1 MKARDVAI
9 LRYEHIILED
19 VSSTKTGFL
28 RVGAKSENH
37 DNLARRRSS
46 CGKVG
51 QRWVKIIIDMDDIKE
66 DNRHMTTPKT
76 VRHLRRPLS
85 RYAFC
90 GVVLPAMVMVTAESS
105 VAMTGQAT
113 CEECRKQKAAAVEKF
128 AGRRFTNTAVGNY
141 LYW

>member
-1 MKARDVAI
+1 M
-9 LRYEHIILED
+9 
-19 VSSTKTGFL
+19 
-28 RVGAKSENH
+28 
-37 DNLARRRSS
+37 
-46 CGKVG
+46 
-51 QRWVKIIIDMDDIKE
+51 KIIIDMDDIKE
-66 DNRHMTTPKT
+66 DNRSMTTPKTVSQT